1 MVRCDKNEKIY
12 LTPNEKNLSDIQFS
26 EKYKKGN
33 EWNSEYSKE
42 LRSFFKHINNGNDS
56 QPEHKLENKLLRH
69 FTSEEAHDIWWTFI
83 STYLNTE
90 DDALI
95 RKAERH
101 ICAVAFARRLFMLV
115 VMPGVLS
122 AEKTETMIRTL
133 MDYYDAGL
141 ETIDL
146 GILMRSEACMEQ
158 KPESIDIQK
167 MLCNNGLFIA
177 E

>member
-1 MVRCDKNEKIY
+1 MTEEQLGKLRAIY
-12 LTPNEKNLSDIQFS
+12 ENIPDRDTFIHGDCHIGNVMQQNGELMFIDLSSSGSGHPIFDLMS
-26 EKYKKGN
+26 M
-33 EWNSEYSKE
+33 YSLFVE
-42 LRSFFKHINNGNDS
+42 RGND
-56 QPEHKLENKLLRH
+56 PEAMAKSAVLRH

-122 AEKTETMIRTL
+122 AEKTEIMIRTL

-146 GILMRSEACMEQ
+146 GI
-158 KPESIDIQK
+158 
-167 MLCNNGLFIA
+167 
-177 E
+177 